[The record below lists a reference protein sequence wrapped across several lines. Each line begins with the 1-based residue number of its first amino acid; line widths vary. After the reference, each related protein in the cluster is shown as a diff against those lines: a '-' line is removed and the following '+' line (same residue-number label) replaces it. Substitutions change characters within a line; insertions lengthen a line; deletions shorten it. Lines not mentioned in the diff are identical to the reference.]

1 MTDIYDFSYEF
12 DAMADGE
19 GFVAVI
25 MIFYLIYALVVMGI
39 SIAQYV
45 LYSLGAYTIAK
56 RRGIKR
62 PWLAWVPVGS
72 SWLLGCISDQYQ
84 YVVKGKVKNK
94 RKALLVLSILSGILS
109 MVGVGV
115 YIGTLAG
122 SMFSGPIAGPDLM
135 VLLPGLLGYLGI
147 MMVVG
152 GISVAAMVIEYIAL
166 YDLYTSCEPKNN
178 ILYLILSIFLS
189 VCMPL
194 LVFLCRKKDLGMP
207 PRKPQ
212 PVEAPWQPAEPPKEL
227 WENNPEV

>member
-1 MTDIYDFSYEF
+1 MTEF
-12 DAMADGE
+12 DYSFDFATTGDAE
-19 GFVAVI
+19 GIVAVI

-56 RRGIKR
+56 RRGIKH

-84 YVVKGKVKNK
+84 YVVKGKTKNK
-94 RKALLVLSILSGILS
+94 RKALLVLSVLSGILTV
-109 MVGVGV
+109 VGVGV

-122 SMFSGPIAGPDLM
+122 SMFSGPEIAEPDLM

-147 MMVVG
+147 MLVAW
-152 GISVAAMVIEYIAL
+152 GIFIAVMVIDYIAL

-178 ILYLILSIFLS
+178 VLYLILSIFLS
-189 VCMPL
+189 VSMPL

-212 PVEAPWQPAEPPKEL
+212 PAELPKEP
-227 WENNPEV
+227 WENNPEA